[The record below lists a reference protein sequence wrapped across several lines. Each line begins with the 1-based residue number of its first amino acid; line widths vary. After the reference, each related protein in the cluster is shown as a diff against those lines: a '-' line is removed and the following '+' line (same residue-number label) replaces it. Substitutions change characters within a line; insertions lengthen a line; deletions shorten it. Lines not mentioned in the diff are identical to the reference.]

1 MACCRWAAART
12 TPPAGSFFFWSLRTD
27 AFAQWEANGL
37 AAWLDELHRLWPE
50 ACDVFAHLTDPA
62 QLAHARYRDTIMK
75 TWHRGRVVLVGD
87 CAHAM
92 SPQLG
97 QGVNMALLDAE
108 ALTATL
114 RDAAS
119 METALQ
125 AYQRER
131 RAHVW
136 IYQLWSRWLTPVF
149 QSERDAVAKMRDLAF
164 RPMGRMPG
172 GRGQML
178 RVLTGTQ
185 RGLVGR
191 LGLEEEFVDALGSA
205 GPANWSA
212 SSAGADAV
220 EAAD

>member
-1 MACCRWAAART
+1 M
-12 TPPAGSFFFWSLRTD
+12 
-27 AFAQWEANGL
+27 
-37 AAWLDELHRLWPE
+37 DELHQLWPE
-50 ACDVFAHLTDPA
+50 ARDVFANITDPA
-62 QLAHARYRDTIMK
+62 QLARARYRDTTMK
-75 TWHRGRVVLVGD
+75 CWHRGRVVLVGD

-97 QGVNMALLDAE
+97 QGVNMALLGAE
-108 ALTATL
+108 SLTAAL
-114 RDAAS
+114 RDTAS

-149 QSERDAVAKMRDLAF
+149 QSDRDAVAKMRDLAF

-191 LGLEEEFVDALGSA
+191 LGLEEAFVDALGRREPTGVA
-205 GPANWSA
+205 L
-212 SSAGADAV
+212 ADRA
-220 EAAD
+220 